1 MNKNQLVSAIA
12 TKANCSKEVAQDCCD
27 ALVETIMEALKEGD
41 KVALAGF
48 GTFEMKVRARVRAL
62 TPLRKKRLIF
72 PNQRQS
78 ISRLQK
84 ISKKFF
90 NKENCLYVA

>member
-48 GTFEMKVRARVRAL
+48 GTFEMKVRAARTGINPA
-62 TPLRKKRLIF
+62 TKE
-72 PNQRQS
+72 
-78 ISRLQK
+78 K
-84 ISKKFF
+84 IDLPESKTINFKVAK
-90 NKENCLYVA
+90 NIKEIL